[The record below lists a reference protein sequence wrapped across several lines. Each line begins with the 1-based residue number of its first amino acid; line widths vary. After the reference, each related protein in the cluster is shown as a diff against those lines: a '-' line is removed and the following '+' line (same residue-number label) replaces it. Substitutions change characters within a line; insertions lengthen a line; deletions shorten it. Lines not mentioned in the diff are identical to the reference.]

1 MNGFLLRVF
10 LLCGCFLLQ
19 GVAPMA
25 AQRQMRFPA
34 PDSQMQRD
42 SLQWERVLQRYQS
55 FCDMAVAAKAGDKEA
70 AKRLRPQADSI
81 GMLLKNV
88 KGSNMTPSQQQRF
101 NQMKSRYANVV
112 TLPEVPQIATTP
124 APSAVQVVSGQTIVI
139 RDTVIVMREVQTI
152 DTVRIV
158 EQKVVE
164 VPVERTVVYPVKV
177 PAEASIDV
185 PESTQ
190 APSFHYLLLAEAVVP
205 DSSYGLMAGV
215 MCKAGL
221 YARFD
226 SNFIFPT
233 IDYTCTSDGQASYGQ
248 IWTTGKTVRSRL
260 STAAGVLWH
269 PASWLTLYTGAGY
282 GWRTLC
288 WEDVSGRWAEVS
300 DVSFRGVSGDFGV
313 VLNVDHLA
321 LSAGI
326 NTIAFR
332 RIDCTLG
339 IGIYF

>member
-1 MNGFLLRVF
+1 MKGFLLRIILFCAFFQLMGMLTVS
-10 LLCGCFLLQ
+10 
-19 GVAPMA
+19 
-25 AQRQMRFPA
+25 AQPRLRAQTPVTKV
-34 PDSQMQRD
+34 QRD
-42 SLQWERVLQRYQS
+42 SLQWEQVLQCYQS
-55 FCDMAVAAKAGDKEA
+55 FCDIAVAAKTGDKEA

-81 GMLLKNV
+81 MTLLKNV

-101 NQMKSRYANVV
+101 NQMKSRYADVV
-112 TLPEVPQIATTP
+112 TLPDMPETVSTP

-177 PAEASIDV
+177 PAEASVDV

-190 APSFHYLLLAEAVVP
+190 APFFHYLLLAEAVVP

-215 MCKAGL
+215 MRKAGL

-233 IDYTCTSDGQASYGQ
+233 IDYTCSSDGQASYGQ

-260 STAAGVLWH
+260 SAAAGVLWH
-269 PASWLTLYTGAGY
+269 PVSWLTLYTGAGY
-282 GWRTLC
+282 GWRKLC
-288 WEDVSGRWAEVS
+288 WEDASGRWAEVS
-300 DVSFRGVSGDFGV
+300 DVSLRGVSGDLGIVF
-313 VLNVDHLA
+313 NIDHLA
-321 LSAGI
+321 ISAGI